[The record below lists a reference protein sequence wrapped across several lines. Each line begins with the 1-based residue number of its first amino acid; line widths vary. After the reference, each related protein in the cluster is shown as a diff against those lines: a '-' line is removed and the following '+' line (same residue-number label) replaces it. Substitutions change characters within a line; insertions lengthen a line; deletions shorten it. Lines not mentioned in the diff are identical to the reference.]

1 MRSFWDLKTFLSEW
15 RHRQICTELSMSKSN
30 LLPTGLVGLACATLI
45 ASPAFA
51 SLDSATPTQVVERG
65 LEATDTAWKPW
76 RMRIELREGR
86 FIRSSRSWSTRV
98 ECETALEREIVHFVA
113 TRRSARA
120 GQCVA
125 DGLEA

>member
-1 MRSFWDLKTFLSEW
+1 
-15 RHRQICTELSMSKSN
+15 MSKTA
-30 LLPTGLVGLACATLI
+30 LLPTGLVGLACAALI

-51 SLDSATPTQVVERG
+51 STDAFTPTPVVKPG
-65 LEATDTAWKPW
+65 IDATDTAWKPW

-98 ECETALEREIVHFVA
+98 ECEAALEREIVHFVA
-113 TRRSARA
+113 TRRSTRI